1 MKECTYSMRK
11 SCKIWSACSEA
22 YSGGED
28 LPPCTKESQTTDT
41 QQLKAEIRAMCI
53 ELECT
58 THDKFDSGMYHALR
72 GRLRELSAV

>member
-41 QQLKAEIRAMCI
+41 QQLKAEIAALVAKCDTAHYLGDEEEFDSCI
-53 ELECT
+53 EA
-58 THDKFDSGMYHALR
+58 MR
-72 GRLRELSAV
+72 QLSAV

>member
-41 QQLKAEIRAMCI
+41 QQLKAEILPLLTDA
-53 ELECT
+53 LEEFA
-58 THDKFDSGMYHALR
+58 DRKFDNGKY
-72 GRLRELSAV
+72 

>member
-22 YSGGED
+22 YGGGED

-41 QQLKAEIRAMCI
+41 QQLKAKIAALMVPAFI
-53 ELECT
+53 
-58 THDKFDSGMYHALR
+58 ALR
-72 GRLRELSAV
+72 NGNLVEASECIDKLRQLSAV

>member
-22 YSGGED
+22 YGGGED

-41 QQLKAEIRAMCI
+41 QRLKAEISFLVTWEGAHRGSMSDLRRLGYI
-53 ELECT
+53 L
-58 THDKFDSGMYHALR
+58 DSLR
-72 GRLRELSAV
+72 KLSAV

>member
-41 QQLKAEIRAMCI
+41 QQPQERHCSHEFVYREYIGQ
-53 ELECT
+53 T
-58 THDKFDSGMYHALR
+58 P
-72 GRLRELSAV
+72 GRCASCGAIVL